1 MAGDITTIARPYAE
15 AAFER
20 ARESGQVEAWSEALN
35 LLAAVT
41 SDPQLAAQIGNPS
54 VPRSR
59 VRDIILDVCGDALPT
74 EVANFLQLLVQN
86 ARLAAVAE
94 IARLFEVSRIADQG
108 VRHVLVRSAFAVDAE
123 QQQTLAAALA
133 RRFGSQVDLTVETD
147 SALIGGIEI
156 RTGDL
161 VIDDSV
167 RSKIT
172 QLAHALQF

>member
-20 ARESGQVEAWSEALN
+20 ARESGQVTAWSEALN
-35 LLAAVT
+35 LLATVT

-59 VRDIILDVCGDALPT
+59 IRDIILDVCGNALPT

-108 VRHVLVRSAFAVDAE
+108 VRHVLIRSAFAVDAE

-133 RRFGSQVDLTVETD
+133 RRFGGQVDLTVETD

-156 RTGDL
+156 RAGDL

-172 QLAHALQF
+172 QLANALQF